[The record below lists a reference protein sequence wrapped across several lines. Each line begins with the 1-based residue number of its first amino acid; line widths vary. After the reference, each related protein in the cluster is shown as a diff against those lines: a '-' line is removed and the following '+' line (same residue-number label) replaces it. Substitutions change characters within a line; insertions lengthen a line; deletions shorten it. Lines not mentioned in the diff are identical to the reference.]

1 MIISNY
7 LNSKQIIEIILI
19 LLPIALLFSNIVAEF
34 FIIGLI
40 IFYFLNLNS
49 KVFFKNLKEPIF
61 LLILFFWLYLILNFF
76 INFEKNPSLERTIFF
91 IRFPLLILSI
101 SFFINNLNINL
112 KKIFGFW
119 GIIILIICL
128 DLIFQFFTQVNLFGY
143 KAILQGA
150 IYRLGGFMGDELKI
164 SNLVFHFGAITFG
177 YFFTN
182 NFLSKNKFNFFNL
195 LTLILLILCIF
206 ITGERANFLTIS
218 FYTLLLVMFICF
230 KDIKYFL
237 IFSSVLI
244 AVYGA
249 MYFSNSKISERM
261 MENLVTKKISLLKIN
276 SGKNFLNK
284 NSHHFAHYS
293 TAYQIFEDHKLFGVG
308 MKNFRNFC
316 DNKKFNEKIH
326 EKWREKKCALH
337 PHNFY
342 FEILS
347 ELGITGF
354 IILLSFFTF
363 SIFKFLKSKNNFI
376 IISTFILIAYFI
388 PFLPRGGFFTNWNA
402 IIFWT
407 IFALIY
413 SNYVGLKK
421 IL

>member
-1 MIISNY
+1 M
-7 LNSKQIIEIILI
+7 
-19 LLPIALLFSNIVAEF
+19 
-34 FIIGLI
+34 
-40 IFYFLNLNS
+40 
-49 KVFFKNLKEPIF
+49 
-61 LLILFFWLYLILNFF
+61 
-76 INFEKNPSLERTIFF
+76 
-91 IRFPLLILSI
+91 
-101 SFFINNLNINL
+101 
-112 KKIFGFW
+112 
-119 GIIILIICL
+119 
-128 DLIFQFFTQVNLFGY
+128 
-143 KAILQGA
+143 
-150 IYRLGGFMGDELKI
+150 
-164 SNLVFHFGAITFG
+164 
-177 YFFTN
+177 
-182 NFLSKNKFNFFNL
+182 
-195 LTLILLILCIF
+195 
-206 ITGERANFLTIS
+206 
-218 FYTLLLVMFICF
+218 
-230 KDIKYFL
+230 
-237 IFSSVLI
+237 LI

-261 MENLVTKKISLLKIN
+261 IEDIVTKKISLLRIN
-276 SGKNFLNK
+276 RGENFLNK

-293 TAYQIFEDHKLFGVG
+293 AAYQIFEDYKLFGVG

-316 DNKKFNEKIH
+316 DNQKFNEKIH

-354 IILLSFFTF
+354 IILLCFFIF

-413 SNYVGLKK
+413 SNYIRLKK

>member
-34 FIIGLI
+34 FVIGLI
-40 IFYFLNLNS
+40 IIYFLNLNS
-49 KVFFKNLKEPIF
+49 KVFFKNLREPIF

-119 GIIILIICL
+119 GVIILIICI
-128 DLIFQFFTQVNLFGY
+128 DLIFQFFTQANSFGY

-164 SNLVFHFGAITFG
+164 SNLVFHFGAFTFG

-182 NFLSKNKFNFFNL
+182 NFLSKNKFNFFIL
-195 LTLILLILCIF
+195 LTLILLIISIF

-218 FYTLLLVMFICF
+218 FYTLLLIIFICL

-237 IFSSVLI
+237 IFSSILI

-249 MYFSNSKISERM
+249 MYFSNSKILTIE
-261 MENLVTKKISLLKIN
+261 
-276 SGKNFLNK
+276 
-284 NSHHFAHYS
+284 
-293 TAYQIFEDHKLFGVG
+293 
-308 MKNFRNFC
+308 
-316 DNKKFNEKIH
+316 NKKKRQSI
-326 EKWREKKCALH
+326 
-337 PHNFY
+337 
-342 FEILS
+342 
-347 ELGITGF
+347 
-354 IILLSFFTF
+354 FTF
-363 SIFKFLKSKNNFI
+363 SKNEIIKIKKSKI
-376 IISTFILIAYFI
+376 KSQLC
-388 PFLPRGGFFTNWNA
+388 
-402 IIFWT
+402 
-407 IFALIY
+407 
-413 SNYVGLKK
+413 
-421 IL
+421 